1 MKNPFQKIIPIFA
14 IAFSLPAE
22 AKNYAWSAEKHEGD
36 EVQYKDGNPVICRD
50 KQSYYIC
57 VKTNSS
63 DFYGRPV
70 FSVVIGNRTLEPFN
84 FGTENITISFDG
96 QTEETKVLNRQ
107 DLISVV
113 NNKAG
118 WAAFATG
125 MLGGSTTSRTTTT
138 TPFGTYSS
146 RTTNPSNDYSRIN
159 GAASSVVDW
168 VNTNVYATSTIP
180 TGKQYPGVVV
190 STKPDVRKTPSI
202 AHITI
207 RMSEYT
213 ESFDV
218 TMIQKK

>member
-1 MKNPFQKIIPIFA
+1 MKKAFAKCIPILA
-14 IAFSLPAE
+14 VAFSFPAE
-22 AKNYAWSAEKHEGD
+22 AKNYAWSAEQHEGD
-36 EVQYKDGNPVICRD
+36 EVQYKDGNPLICRD

-57 VKTNSS
+57 VKANSV

-70 FSVVIGNRTLEPFN
+70 FGIVIGNRSLDPFN
-84 FGTENITISFDG
+84 FGTENVTISFGG
-96 QTEETKVLNRQ
+96 QVNETKILNRQ
-107 DLISVV
+107 ELISVV

-125 MLGGSTTSRTTTT
+125 MLGGSTTSRTTTS

-146 RTTNPSNDYSRIN
+146 RTTNPSEYYNRIN
-159 GAASSVVDW
+159 GSASSVAEW

-180 TGKQYPGVVV
+180 AGKQYPGVVV
-190 STKPDVRKTPSI
+190 SSKPSVRKTPSI

-207 RMSEYT
+207 RISEHS
-213 ESFDV
+213 ESLDI